1 LSLNSTPKLR
11 ALDIRPYQQDGQNFY
26 LIRDPLQITE
36 AVLLVPYQLGPVL
49 MLCTG
54 EWDAHAI
61 NGILRLQYGVQFEPD
76 VLESV
81 LNMLDEALLF
91 ENERFAEAQARALA
105 AYRQAPF
112 RLPTLAGAGYPAEP
126 TELKHQFD
134 TYLEEAGEATPASSE
149 ARGLLSPHIDYARGG
164 AVYAQVWKRAAE
176 LARQAELVVLLGT
189 DHYSAMPGSLT
200 LTRQNYAT
208 PYGVLPTAVGIID
221 ALAHAIGEEAA
232 FAGELRHRG
241 EHSLE
246 LVAVWLHHMRRG
258 QPVPMVPILTG
269 SFSEYIQARQ
279 SPIADA
285 KMKAVIETLQQQTAG
300 KRVLYV
306 ASGDL
311 SHVGPAFGG
320 EPLTAE
326 AKAQLKVMDDELVA
340 RMCAGD
346 ADGFYAS
353 IQRIGDANNVC
364 GLSPVYLTLKALGA
378 TEGQCVAYATCPAD
392 EHDTSVVTVA
402 GVVFE

>member
-1 LSLNSTPKLR
+1 MNPKLR
-11 ALDIRPYQQDGQNFY
+11 TLDIRPYQQDGQNFF
-26 LIRDPLQITE
+26 LVRDPLQITE

-49 MLCTG
+49 MLCNG
-54 EWDAHAI
+54 DWDAHAM

-91 ENERFAEAQARALA
+91 ENERFETAKARALA
-105 AYRQAPF
+105 EYRQAPF

-126 TELKHQFD
+126 ADLKHQFEA
-134 TYLEEAGEATPASSE
+134 YLEEVGEVRPASAE
-149 ARGLLSPHIDYARGG
+149 ARGVLSPHIDYARGG
-164 AVYAQVWKRAAE
+164 AVYAQVWKKAAE
-176 LARQAELVVLLGT
+176 LARNAELVVLLGT
-189 DHYSAMPGSLT
+189 DHYSEMPGSLT

-208 PYGVLPTAVGIID
+208 PYGILPTAVELVD
-221 ALAHAIGEEAA
+221 ELAQAIGEEAA

-258 QPVPMVPILTG
+258 QPVPLIPVLTG
-269 SFSEYIQARQ
+269 SFSEYVQAGQ
-279 SPIADA
+279 SPITNATVR
-285 KMKAVIETLQQQTAG
+285 AVIERLQQLTAG

-311 SHVGPAFGG
+311 SHVGPAFNG
-320 EPLTAE
+320 EPLDAD
-326 AKAQLKVMDDELVA
+326 AKAELQVADKEVLA

-346 ADGFYAS
+346 ADGFYSS
-353 IQRIGDANNVC
+353 IQRVGDANNVC
-364 GLSPVYLTLKALGA
+364 GLSPVYFTLKALGA
-378 TEGQCVAYATCPAD
+378 TEGECVAYATCPAD
-392 EHDTSVVTVA
+392 ENNTSVVTVA

>member
-1 LSLNSTPKLR
+1 MNPKLR
-11 ALDIRPYQQDGQNFY
+11 PLDIRPYQQDGQNFY
-26 LIRDPLQITE
+26 LIRDPLQITDT
-36 AVLLVPYQLGPVL
+36 VLLVPYQIGPVL
-49 MLCTG
+49 MLCDG
-54 EWDAHAI
+54 NWDAHAI

-91 ENERFAEAQARALA
+91 ENERFEAAQARVLA
-105 AYRQAPF
+105 EYRGAPF
-112 RLPTLAGAGYPAEP
+112 RLPTLAGVGYPAEP
-126 TELKHQFD
+126 ADLKNQFD
-134 TYLEEAGEATPASSE
+134 AYLEEAGEVTLASSE

-176 LARQAELVVLLGT
+176 LARKAELVVLLGT
-189 DHYSAMPGSLT
+189 DHYSDVPGSLT

-208 PYGVLPTAVGIID
+208 PYGILPTAVELVD
-221 ALAHAIGEEAA
+221 ELAAVIGEKEAY
-232 FAGELRHRG
+232 AGELRHRG

-258 QPVPMVPILTG
+258 QAVPLVPILTG
-269 SFSEYIQARQ
+269 SFGDYIQAGQ
-279 SPIADA
+279 SPFSNATVR
-285 KMKAVIETLQQQTAG
+285 AVIETLQQRTAG

-311 SHVGPAFGG
+311 SHVGPAFNG
-320 EPLTAE
+320 EPLNAE
-326 AKAQLKVMDDELVA
+326 GKANLQVMDDEVIA

-346 ADGFYAS
+346 AEGFYAS
-353 IQRIGDANNVC
+353 IQRVGDANNVC
-364 GLSPVYLTLKALGA
+364 GLSPVYFTLKALGA
-378 TEGQCVAYATCPAD
+378 TEGECVAYATCPAD
-392 EHDTSVVTVA
+392 ENNTSVVTVA

>member
-1 LSLNSTPKLR
+1 LNPKLR
-11 ALDIRPYQQDGQNFY
+11 TLDIRPYQQDDQNFF
-26 LIRDPLQITE
+26 LVRDPLQITE

-49 MLCTG
+49 MLCNG
-54 EWDAHAI
+54 DWDAHAM

-91 ENERFAEAQARALA
+91 ENERFETAKARALA
-105 AYRQAPF
+105 EYRQAPF

-126 TELKHQFD
+126 ADLKHQFEA
-134 TYLEEAGEATPASSE
+134 YLEEVGEVRPASAE
-149 ARGLLSPHIDYARGG
+149 ARGVLSPHIDYARGG
-164 AVYAQVWKRAAE
+164 AVYAQVWKKAAGV
-176 LARQAELVVLLGT
+176 ARNAELVVLLGT
-189 DHYSAMPGSLT
+189 DHYSEMPGSLT

-208 PYGVLPTAVGIID
+208 PYGILPTAVELVD
-221 ALAHAIGEEAA
+221 ELAQAIGEEAA

-258 QPVPMVPILTG
+258 QPVPLIPVLTG
-269 SFSEYIQARQ
+269 SFSEYVQTGQ
-279 SPIADA
+279 SPITNATVR
-285 KMKAVIETLQQQTAG
+285 AVIERLQQLTAG

-311 SHVGPAFGG
+311 SHVGPAFNG
-320 EPLTAE
+320 EPLNA
-326 AKAQLKVMDDELVA
+326 ASKADVQAADQEVLA

-346 ADGFYAS
+346 ADGFYSS
-353 IQRIGDANNVC
+353 IQRVGDANNVC
-364 GLSPVYLTLKALGA
+364 GLSPVYFALKALGA
-378 TEGQCVAYATCPAD
+378 TEGECVAYATCPAD
-392 EHDTSVVTVA
+392 ENNTSVVTVA

>member
-1 LSLNSTPKLR
+1 MNPKLR
-11 ALDIRPYQQDGQNFY
+11 TLDIRPYQQDGQNFF
-26 LIRDPLQITE
+26 LVRDPLQITE

-49 MLCTG
+49 MLCNG
-54 EWDAHAI
+54 DWDAHAM

-91 ENERFAEAQARALA
+91 ENERFETAKARALA
-105 AYRQAPF
+105 EYRQAPF

-126 TELKHQFD
+126 ADLKHQFEA
-134 TYLEEAGEATPASSE
+134 YLEEVGEVRPASAE
-149 ARGLLSPHIDYARGG
+149 ARGVLSPHIDYARGG
-164 AVYAQVWKRAAE
+164 AVYAQVWKKAAGV
-176 LARQAELVVLLGT
+176 ARNAELVVLLGT
-189 DHYSAMPGSLT
+189 DHYSEMPGSLT

-208 PYGVLPTAVGIID
+208 PYGILPTAVELVD
-221 ALAHAIGEEAA
+221 ELAQAIGEEAA

-258 QPVPMVPILTG
+258 QPVPLIPVLTG
-269 SFSEYIQARQ
+269 SFSEYVQTGQ
-279 SPIADA
+279 SPITNATVR
-285 KMKAVIETLQQQTAG
+285 AVIERLQQLTAG

-311 SHVGPAFGG
+311 SHVGPAFNG
-320 EPLTAE
+320 EPLNA
-326 AKAQLKVMDDELVA
+326 ASKADVQAADQEVLA

-346 ADGFYAS
+346 ADGFYSS
-353 IQRIGDANNVC
+353 IQRVGDANNVC
-364 GLSPVYLTLKALGA
+364 GLSPVYFALKALGA
-378 TEGQCVAYATCPAD
+378 TEGECVAYATCPAD
-392 EHDTSVVTVA
+392 ENNTSVVTVA